1 MIWTLIGTTFLL
13 VAVAGFAVHV
23 IRPPKIDKP
32 KKVTYTDKS
41 WQL

>member
-1 MIWTLIGTTFLL
+1 MIWALIAATILL
-13 VAVAGFAVHV
+13 IAVAGFAVHV

-32 KKVTYTDKS
+32 KKITYTDKS